1 MNQEPIKVKL
11 VGGLGNQLFIWAT
24 AFVISK
30 KNHYSISFDATA
42 CQQWGCEL
50 ERFGIKI
57 DIKPTHL
64 SGVLPG
70 KSSSNK
76 TIDSVRFIR
85 NKFRNL
91 RIGKYYWERDSI
103 FDPSIFSIKP
113 GKVLCGYFQ
122 SYKYFI
128 GFENEIQRE
137 LIQGFQ
143 GGRDYIDLLNELDGS
158 QWVAIHVRRQDYVLM
173 SETFGLTS
181 ETYFEESIRY
191 VESLFPGIK
200 KIAFS
205 DDVTEA
211 RKILPCCDMYIGHN
225 ELASSVETLILMSNS
240 SAIIGSNSSFSW
252 WAAFLSNSPDDCKIF
267 PEPWFRDESIDT
279 SGLVPPTWQRIKN

>member
-1 MNQEPIKVKL
+1 
-11 VGGLGNQLFIWAT
+11 
-24 AFVISK
+24 
-30 KNHYSISFDATA
+30 
-42 CQQWGCEL
+42 
-50 ERFGIKI
+50 
-57 DIKPTHL
+57 
-64 SGVLPG
+64 
-70 KSSSNK
+70 
-76 TIDSVRFIR
+76 
-85 NKFRNL
+85 L
-91 RIGKYYWERDSI
+91 RIGKYYWERNLI
-103 FDPSIFSIKP
+103 FDPTIFSIKP

-143 GGRDYIDLLNELDGS
+143 GGRDYLDLLNELDGS
-158 QWVAIHVRRQDYVLM
+158 QWVAIHVRRQDYVLL

-191 VESLFPGIK
+191 IESLFPGIK

-211 RKILPCCDMYIGHN
+211 REILPCCDMYIGHN

>member
-1 MNQEPIKVKL
+1 MNQEPVKVKL

-30 KNHYSISFDATA
+30 KNHYSISLDATD

-50 ERFGIKI
+50 ESFGIRIDNQPSKI
-57 DIKPTHL
+57 

-70 KSSSNK
+70 KLNSNK
-76 TIDSVRFIR
+76 IMSTLRFIR
-85 NKFRNL
+85 GKFRNL
-91 RIGKYYWERDSI
+91 RIGKYYWEKDYV
-103 FDPSIFSIKP
+103 FDPSIFSIRP
-113 GKVLCGYFQ
+113 GKILCGYFQ

-137 LIQGFQ
+137 LIRGFQ
-143 GGRDYIDLLNELDGS
+143 GGKNYQNLYEQLQRSRWL
-158 QWVAIHVRRQDYVLM
+158 AIHVRRQDYFLL

-181 ETYFEESIRY
+181 KTYFEEAIEY
-191 VESLFPGIK
+191 VEGLFPNIK
-200 KIAFS
+200 KVVFS
-205 DDVTEA
+205 DDVREA
-211 RKILPCCDMYIGHN
+211 KRILPRCDLFIGQT
-225 ELASSVETLILMSNS
+225 ELPSSVETLILMSNS

-252 WAAFLSNSPDDCKIF
+252 WAAFLSNSPDYCKIF

-279 SGLVPPTWQRIKN
+279 SDLVPPTWQRIKN

>member
-57 DIKPTHL
+57 DIKPSYL

-76 TIDSVRFIR
+76 TVDSVRFIR
-85 NKFRNL
+85 SKFRNL

-103 FDPSIFSIKP
+103 FDSSIFLIKP

-205 DDVTEA
+205 DDVMEA
-211 RKILPCCDMYIGHN
+211 RKILPRCDMYIGHN